1 MKIAS
6 YLKQSEWMKNLLW
19 LEKLESTS
27 EAWNSWR
34 VNVKGKLL
42 HIFLEILNV
51 SAFQRFIKSFSA
63 SSANLKLKA
72 STLNHLSQVV
82 TAISQPHMRQ

>member
-27 EAWNSWR
+27 EVWNSWR

-42 HIFLEILNV
+42 HIF
-51 SAFQRFIKSFSA
+51 
-63 SSANLKLKA
+63 
-72 STLNHLSQVV
+72 
-82 TAISQPHMRQ
+82 